1 MLTLLLFI
9 AVSHSTPGKLKSPMI
24 TISGRGLSKS
34 RIVFLD
40 CFIMLLNAEVDA
52 LGGLLQT
59 AQELCRVILHLN
71 DVQYIITKITSGS
84 LIFTISTSHVELQYD
99 NRILWLTDCFKYK
112 HTPRP
117 VHPILSHSTIL
128 KPSIII
134 FESRMLLFR
143 KDSVRPTNYYLLS
156 HQGI

>member
-1 MLTLLLFI
+1 MWSRSPIKPEMLTLLLFI

-24 TISGRGLSKS
+24 TISGRVLSKS

-40 CFIMLLNAEVDA
+40 CFIMSLNAEVDA
-52 LGGLLQT
+52 LGGL
-59 AQELCRVILHLN
+59 
-71 DVQYIITKITSGS
+71 YIITKITSGS
-84 LIFTISTSHVELQYD
+84 LIFTTSTSHVELQYD

-112 HTPRP
+112 HTPPP

-134 FESRMLLFR
+134 SESRMLIFR
-143 KDSVRPTNYYLLS
+143 KVSVRPTNYYLLS